1 MSEIGDRVRELR
13 KSPNIRLTLEDFG
26 KKLGVG
32 RAAISKIELGENNLT
47 DQMKILI
54 CKNFHVNPVWLDTGE
69 GEMFIRP
76 SVEDEIAEMIS
87 QIQSDPDASFKRKLL
102 TVLAGL
108 SGEQWSLLADIAE
121 RLARPEAAAVMQNE
135 KPEEEDSIEAKVEA
149 YRRSLELEK
158 EAKAKSEVS

>member
-1 MSEIGDRVRELR
+1 MTEGERLRYLR
-13 KSPNIRLTLEDFG
+13 KDLLGLTLEKFG
-26 KKLGVG
+26 ARIGVG
-32 RAAISKIELGENNLT
+32 KTAISRLETGERGLT
-47 DQMKILI
+47 DQAILSI
-54 CKNFHVNPVWLDTGE
+54 CREFRVNEPWLRTGE
-69 GEMFIRP
+69 GDVFIQT
-76 SVEDEIAEMIS
+76 SVDEEIAEMIS

-108 SGEQWSLLADIAE
+108 SEEQWSLLADIAE
-121 RLARPEAAAVMQNE
+121 RLARPEAAAVVQNE

>member
-1 MSEIGDRVRELR
+1 MSSINERVRMIR
-13 KSPNIRLTLEDFG
+13 KSDVIHMTLAEFG
-26 KKLGVG
+26 KRLGV
-32 RAAISKIELGENNLT
+32 RSTAISKIELGENNLT

-108 SGEQWSLLADIAE
+108 SEEQWSLLADIAE
-121 RLARPEAAAVMQNE
+121 RLARPDAAAVVQNE
-135 KPEEEDSIEAKVEA
+135 KPEEDSIEAKVEA

>member
-1 MSEIGDRVRELR
+1 MSSINERVRMIR
-13 KSPNIRLTLEDFG
+13 KSDVIHMTLAEFG
-26 KKLGVG
+26 KRLGV
-32 RAAISKIELGENNLT
+32 RSTAISKIELGENNLT

-69 GEMFIRP
+69 GEMFIHP

-108 SGEQWSLLADIAE
+108 TEEQWSLLADIAE
-121 RLARPEAAAVMQNE
+121 RLARPETAAVKE
-135 KPEEEDSIEAKVEA
+135 PAEEESIESKVEA
-149 YRRSLELEK
+149 YRRSLELEE
-158 EAKAKSEVS
+158 EAMAKSEVS